1 MNQGKVNQ
9 IDPQLSEENMVNIL
23 NTENGAIAMD
33 ELLQDNAGEK
43 MDMRKMKDM
52 RKMRE
57 MKDDPLE
64 NLSYTENGA
73 LAMDQL
79 VRETEEKEKMDMRD
93 MMDQRAEKE
102 RPIVQKR
109 VFSSF
114 NMSHGR
120 SKFSKTT

>member
-1 MNQGKVNQ
+1 M
-9 IDPQLSEENMVNIL
+9 ENL
-23 NTENGAIAMD
+23 LYTENGAIPMD
-33 ELLQDNAGEK
+33 ELLQDNAEEK
-43 MDMRKMKDM
+43 MDMGKMKDM
-52 RKMRE
+52 REMRE

-79 VRETEEKEKMDMRD
+79 VQETEEKEKMDMRD
-93 MMDQRAEKE
+93 MMDKREEKE
-102 RPIVQKR
+102 RQTVQKR

>member
-1 MNQGKVNQ
+1 M
-9 IDPQLSEENMVNIL
+9 ENL
-23 NTENGAIAMD
+23 LYTENGAIPMD
-33 ELLQDNAGEK
+33 ELLQDNAEEK
-43 MDMRKMKDM
+43 MDMGKMKDM
-52 RKMRE
+52 REMRE

-79 VRETEEKEKMDMRD
+79 VQETEENEKMDMRD
-93 MMDQRAEKE
+93 MMDKREEKE
-102 RPIVQKR
+102 RPTVQKR